1 MSRKKA
7 RIVNSEDNQERK
19 DDLKSKDIV
28 KEDNQKKEDSK
39 LSTTKSTNDDETPW
53 LKTTKMTL
61 EPATDSKKTKVSDRI
76 MKFQEL

>member
-28 KEDNQKKEDSK
+28 KEDSK
-39 LSTTKSTNDDETPW
+39 LSTTKSTNDDETPR